1 MVTAINYVQNHWHE
15 LTRFINDGRID
26 LDTNPVEPMFK
37 PNILS
42 RKNALFMVS
51 DEGALAWGIHVSIIE
66 ICKLNEVN
74 APQSHRMIVGCH
86 AAARHI
92 QPALSNAKAVRECD
106 SKILS
111 RNHPERLENLP

>member
-51 DEGALAWGIHVSIIE
+51 DEGALTWGIRASIVE

-74 APQSHRMIVGCH
+74 APQSH
-86 AAARHI
+86 
-92 QPALSNAKAVRECD
+92 
-106 SKILS
+106 
-111 RNHPERLENLP
+111 